1 MDRPSS
7 ISRSAGLFTKS
18 VGVMVGLIALV
29 YALVYLYD
37 ELLYFTS
44 TGSIVPSD
52 AILILSSI
60 AAAVSGLALI
70 ASLPESLVVRLG
82 RLPAVVRTRPVYG
95 FGTMLSIGLG
105 ATLGSPLFVLIPQ
118 NVMQY
123 ESISLL
129 SLVIAT
135 VLSVAMAKVYANMYK
150 ESNRLGLGGLGGPSF
165 TKLACGTRSARYFIS
180 RLSMWV
186 ANTALAAYSKI
197 IFIIFDF
204 EVMPPVLARLGVSGM
219 DTTVIVWAVAL
230 FFIGWTILNVI
241 FEQRYLKLTGLLQIV
256 LTFGMIVLLL
266 YHIQALGAVGSWNL
280 SGLFHI
286 NLQENWIAS
295 LVINTGY
302 LYLLFFG
309 FQEIQSLE
317 REAVDSSPIPIVS
330 WINKG
335 YRVTKTTYL
344 GMAMVGSVVIAAAMN
359 ILYALAVYSVHPSLA
374 AINSAQIPA
383 LYLASTYLGPVQGL
397 IVSAAFLIATATTF
411 VPAFLAASR
420 HLGALGEDGYMPRS
434 LAKLSWLFT
443 LTSIFLLAV
452 SNQNFLINVTD
463 FMVLVSLGLI
473 SLSEIWMRRR
483 RNEGWGSKD
492 VLPFLVG
499 LSCFVAGGAIYFLG
513 ATVIV
518 FGSATVVFA
527 YLIFDMLELG
537 VLGTELFLS
546 IFNLVCFLAL
556 SALTF
561 KLLPV
566 SATISWLPIGQT
578 DPYTALL
585 ILLPLLS
592 LLLVANIVV
601 DTTVLRRTALVR

>member
-1 MDRPSS
+1 MAGLLTK
-7 ISRSAGLFTKS
+7 SAGAVAGTIS
-18 VGVMVGLIALV
+18 IV
-29 YALVYLYD
+29 YSLVYLYD
-37 ELLYFTS
+37 ELSYVS
-44 TGSIVPSD
+44 SSGSVVPSD
-52 AILILSSI
+52 AILILASI

-70 ASLPESLVVRLG
+70 ATLPESLVVRLG
-82 RLPAVVRTRPVYG
+82 RLPAVIRTKPVYG

-118 NVMQY
+118 NIMQY
-123 ESISLL
+123 ELISLL

-135 VLSVAMAKVYANMYK
+135 VLSVGMAKVYANMYV
-150 ESNRLGLGGLGGPSF
+150 ESKRLGLGGLGGPSF

-204 EVMPPVLARLGVSGM
+204 EVMPPVLSSLGVSSAES
-219 DTTVIVWAVAL
+219 TIIVWGVAL

-241 FEQRYLKLTGLLQIV
+241 FEQKYLKLTGLLQIV
-256 LTFGMIVLLL
+256 LTLGMILLLL
-266 YHIQALGAVGSWNL
+266 YHIEALGSFGSWNID
-280 SGLFHI
+280 GLLHL
-286 NLQENWIAS
+286 NLQGDWAAA

-317 REAVDSSPIPIVS
+317 REALETSPIPIVS
-330 WINKG
+330 WIKRG
-335 YRVTKTTYL
+335 YRVSKTSYL
-344 GMAMVGSVVIAAAMN
+344 GMAMVGSVVIAAAIN
-359 ILYALAVYSVHPSLA
+359 IFYALAVYSVHPSLA
-374 AINSAQIPA
+374 SVDSAQIPA
-383 LYLASTYLGPVQGL
+383 LYLATHYLGSFQGL
-397 IVSAAFLIATATTF
+397 IVSVAFLIATATTF

-420 HLGALGEDGYMPRS
+420 HLAALGEDGYMPRS

-443 LTSIFLLAV
+443 LASIFLLAV

-473 SLSEIWMRRR
+473 SLSEIWMRRKT
-483 RNEGWGSKD
+483 NEGWGRKD

-499 LSCFVAGGAIYFLG
+499 ASCFVAGGAIYFLG

-546 IFNLVCFLAL
+546 IFNIVCFLAL

-561 KLLPV
+561 RLMPV
-566 SATISWLPIGQT
+566 SATIPWLPIEQT
-578 DPYTALL
+578 DPYTTLL
-585 ILLPLLS
+585 ILLPILS
-592 LLLVANIVV
+592 LILVGNIIV
-601 DTTVLRRTALVR
+601 DTAILRRTAL

>member
-1 MDRPSS
+1 MAGLLTK
-7 ISRSAGLFTKS
+7 SAGAVAGTIS
-18 VGVMVGLIALV
+18 IV
-29 YALVYLYD
+29 YSLVYLYD
-37 ELLYFTS
+37 ELSYVS
-44 TGSIVPSD
+44 SSGSVVPSD
-52 AILILSSI
+52 AILILASI

-70 ASLPESLVVRLG
+70 ATLPESLVVRLG
-82 RLPAVVRTRPVYG
+82 RLPAVIRTKPVYG

-118 NVMQY
+118 NIMQY
-123 ESISLL
+123 ELISLL

-135 VLSVAMAKVYANMYK
+135 VLSVGMAKVYANMYV
-150 ESNRLGLGGLGGPSF
+150 ESKRLGLGGLGGPSF

-204 EVMPPVLARLGVSGM
+204 EVMPPVLSSLGVSSAES
-219 DTTVIVWAVAL
+219 TIIVWGVAL

-241 FEQRYLKLTGLLQIV
+241 FEQKYLKLTGLLQIV
-256 LTFGMIVLLL
+256 LTLGMILLLL
-266 YHIQALGAVGSWNL
+266 YHIEALGSFGSWNID
-280 SGLFHI
+280 GLLHL
-286 NLQENWIAS
+286 NLQGDWAAA

-317 REAVDSSPIPIVS
+317 REALETSPIPIVS
-330 WINKG
+330 WIKRG
-335 YRVTKTTYL
+335 YRVSKTSYL
-344 GMAMVGSVVIAAAMN
+344 GMAMVGSVVIAAAIN
-359 ILYALAVYSVHPSLA
+359 IFYALAVYSVHPSLA
-374 AINSAQIPA
+374 SVDSAQIPA
-383 LYLASTYLGPVQGL
+383 LYLATHYLGSFQGL
-397 IVSAAFLIATATTF
+397 IVSVAFLIATATTF

-420 HLGALGEDGYMPRS
+420 HLAALGEDGYMPRS

-443 LTSIFLLAV
+443 LASIFLLAV

-473 SLSEIWMRRR
+473 SLSEIWMRRKT
-483 RNEGWGSKD
+483 NEGWGRKD

-499 LSCFVAGGAIYFLG
+499 VSCFVAGGAIYFLG

-546 IFNLVCFLAL
+546 IFNIVCFLAL

-561 KLLPV
+561 RLMPV
-566 SATISWLPIGQT
+566 SATIPWLPIEQT
-578 DPYTALL
+578 DPYTTLL
-585 ILLPLLS
+585 ILLPILS
-592 LLLVANIVV
+592 LILVGNIIV
-601 DTTVLRRTALVR
+601 DTAILRRTAL

>member
-1 MDRPSS
+1 MAGLLTK
-7 ISRSAGLFTKS
+7 SAGAVAGTIS
-18 VGVMVGLIALV
+18 IV
-29 YALVYLYD
+29 YSLVYLYD
-37 ELLYFTS
+37 ELSYVS
-44 TGSIVPSD
+44 SSGSVVPSD
-52 AILILSSI
+52 AILILASI

-70 ASLPESLVVRLG
+70 ATLPESLVVRLG
-82 RLPAVVRTRPVYG
+82 RLPAVIRTKPVYG

-118 NVMQY
+118 NIMQY
-123 ESISLL
+123 ELISLL

-135 VLSVAMAKVYANMYK
+135 VLSVGMAKVYANMYV
-150 ESNRLGLGGLGGPSF
+150 ESKRLGLGGLGGPSF

-204 EVMPPVLARLGVSGM
+204 EVMPPVLSSLGVSSAES
-219 DTTVIVWAVAL
+219 TIIVWGVAL

-241 FEQRYLKLTGLLQIV
+241 FEQKYLKLTGLLQIV
-256 LTFGMIVLLL
+256 LTLGMILLLL
-266 YHIQALGAVGSWNL
+266 YHIEALGSFGSWNID
-280 SGLFHI
+280 GLLHL
-286 NLQENWIAS
+286 NLQGDWAAA

-317 REAVDSSPIPIVS
+317 REALETSPIPIVS
-330 WINKG
+330 WIKSG
-335 YRVTKTTYL
+335 YRVSKTSYL
-344 GMAMVGSVVIAAAMN
+344 GMAMVGSVVIAAAIN
-359 ILYALAVYSVHPSLA
+359 IFYALAVYSVHPSLA
-374 AINSAQIPA
+374 SVDSAQIPA
-383 LYLASTYLGPVQGL
+383 LYLATHYLGSFQGL
-397 IVSAAFLIATATTF
+397 IVSVAFLIATATTF

-420 HLGALGEDGYMPRS
+420 HLAALGEDGYMPRS

-443 LTSIFLLAV
+443 LASIFLLAV

-473 SLSEIWMRRR
+473 SLSEIWMRRKT
-483 RNEGWGSKD
+483 NEGWGRKD

-499 LSCFVAGGAIYFLG
+499 ASCFVAGGAIYFLG

-546 IFNLVCFLAL
+546 IFNIVCFLAL

-561 KLLPV
+561 RLMPV
-566 SATISWLPIGQT
+566 SATIPWLPIEQT
-578 DPYTALL
+578 DPYTTLL
-585 ILLPLLS
+585 ILLPILS
-592 LLLVANIVV
+592 LILVGNIIV
-601 DTTVLRRTALVR
+601 DTAILRRTAL